1 MDSSNIAGTAL
12 LMSQASS
19 REGVSL
25 SMIKQ
30 AADTQKQM
38 ANMIAS
44 VASQQPDSRYNF
56 SVYA

>member
-1 MDSSNIAGTAL
+1 MDSAQIAGTAV

-19 REGVSL
+19 SQGVSL

-30 AADTQKQM
+30 AADTQKLM
-38 ANMIAS
+38 ANMLAA
-44 VASQQPDSRYNF
+44 VAGQQPDPNYSL

>member
-1 MDSSNIAGTAL
+1 MDSASIAGTAV
-12 LMSQASS
+12 LMSQARS

-38 ANMIAS
+38 ANLLAA
-44 VASQQPDSRYNF
+44 VAGQQPDPNYNL
-56 SVYA
+56 SLYA